1 MDSVKKFQKI
11 IMVRKMKQFP
21 SLKHDI
27 YDDHTKIMLLMY
39 VNYGFKTFRLV
50 IFIFMISYFVG
61 VIIYIWSHIFRD
73 MYSENQDYS
82 SYIDE
87 FGLEDISVT
96 EAIIVNTYF
105 AFTSLSTV
113 GFGDYHPIS
122 NIERLFTAFMLMCG
136 VACFSFVM
144 GNFIEILG
152 KYSEISSTFDD
163 GDNLSKFFGAL
174 TNFN

>member
-1 MDSVKKFQKI
+1 
-11 IMVRKMKQFP
+11 
-21 SLKHDI
+21 
-27 YDDHTKIMLLMY
+27 MY
-39 VNYGFKTFRLV
+39 KEHPN
-50 IFIFMISYFVG
+50 
-61 VIIYIWSHIFRD
+61 
-73 MYSENQDYS
+73 YS

-87 FGLEDISVT
+87 YGLEDISVT